1 MSMNKRLR
9 SLSFSGLCLMLLA
22 ACSGDAEFSDLD
34 TFMAKAKTKAASGS
48 TIDPIPA
55 FRRYKVFR
63 YSATAFRAPF
73 EVPVEVADLLAM
85 PQGPRSDVKPDASR
99 SKEFLE
105 QFNIEALMMVGSVRM
120 KGKLWVLIDDSSGG
134 VHRVS
139 LGNFIGRNHGKILSV
154 SETQLQVVEIVSSG
168 NDSWI
173 ERPRTIAL
181 READGNGDG

>member
-1 MSMNKRLR
+1 MNVMKRLR
-9 SLSFSGLCLMLLA
+9 PLLVLPLLA
-22 ACSGDAEFSDLD
+22 GLSACFGGGEHADLD
-34 TFMAKAKTKAASGS
+34 TFMADAKAKAASGS

-55 FRRYKVFR
+55 FRQYKAFK

-85 PQGPRSDVKPDASR
+85 PQGPRSDVRPDETR

-120 KGKLWVLIDDSSGG
+120 KGKLWVLIDDGNGG

-139 LGNFIGRNHGKILSV
+139 IGNYLGRNHGKVVSV
-154 SETQLQVVEIVSSG
+154 AETQVQVVEIVSSG
-168 NDSWI
+168 SDSWI

-181 READGNGDG
+181 READEGDD